1 MMRRPE
7 IDIDGATATIGW
19 SDVVPATDPPR
30 SLTML
35 NDRIRAPS

>member
-19 SDVVPATDPPR
+19 SDVRPGHRPTAESHDAER
-30 SLTML
+30 
-35 NDRIRAPS
+35 RIRAPS